1 MDTLGPVILLAIVC
15 LIDGIVIVTVVT
27 WFVSHWAYMRKH
39 AALHRANHLK
49 NS

>member
-1 MDTLGPVILLAIVC
+1 MNTLGPVILLAIIC
-15 LIDGIVIVTVVT
+15 LIDGIVIGSSVT
-27 WFVSHWAYMRKH
+27 WFVSHRAYMRKH